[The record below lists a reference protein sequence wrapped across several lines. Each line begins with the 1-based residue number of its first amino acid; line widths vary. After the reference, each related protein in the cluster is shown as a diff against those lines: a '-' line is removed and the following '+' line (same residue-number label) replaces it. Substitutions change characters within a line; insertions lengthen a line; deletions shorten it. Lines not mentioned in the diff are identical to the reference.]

1 MNLISIVSS
10 NWLDKII
17 VIRLLLIQ
25 KIFYPAHFNRNIYIF
40 FFTNFFYTI
49 FFIFIEIFS
58 FSRVIFNFS
67 CYNYGNAKT

>member
-40 FFTNFFYTI
+40 FFYQFFLYD
-49 FFIFIEIFS
+49 FFHF
-58 FSRVIFNFS
+58 
-67 CYNYGNAKT
+67 Y